1 LNNRNPISQTFKG
14 IGGQISSKRVM
25 MFFSFIVM
33 IFMAVLSTF
42 YEKKIEQFIFDGFLY
57 IVVGSLFSVASE
69 QFAGK
74 FRRIDRSEYYSD
86 YDEQDIIDEPPKRK
100 RRNV

>member
-1 LNNRNPISQTFKG
+1 
-14 IGGQISSKRVM
+14 
-25 MFFSFIVM
+25 M

-69 QFAGK
+69 QFATK
-74 FRRIDRSEYYSD
+74 YRKMEDTDYYEELED
-86 YDEQDIIDEPPKRK
+86 NDIVDETPKRK
-100 RRNV
+100 RRNE

>member
-1 LNNRNPISQTFKG
+1 MNKLNPVAQTFSG
-14 IGGQISSKRVM
+14 LSGRISSKRVM
-25 MFFSFIVM
+25 MFFSFGVM

-74 FRRIDRSEYYSD
+74 FRKVDDSEYYEELED
-86 YDEQDIIDEPPKRK
+86 TDIVDEKPIRK
-100 RRNV
+100 RRNK

>member
-1 LNNRNPISQTFKG
+1 MRKVNAIAETFSG
-14 IGGQISSKRVM
+14 LSGRISSKRVM

-42 YEKKIEQFIFDGFLY
+42 YEKKVEQFIFDGFLY

-74 FRRIDRSEYYSD
+74 FTKIENGET
-86 YDEQDIIDEPPKRK
+86 DEV
-100 RRNV
+100 NNS

>member
-1 LNNRNPISQTFKG
+1 MRKYNPMSETLRG
-14 IGGQISSKRVM
+14 IGGGISSKRVM
-25 MFFSFIVM
+25 MFFSFLVM

-69 QFAGK
+69 QFSGK
-74 FRRIDRSEYYSD
+74 FRRIDSSEYQSE
-86 YDEQDIIDEPPKRK
+86 YDEEDIIDEPPKRN
-100 RRNV
+100 RRNL

>member
-1 LNNRNPISQTFKG
+1 MKKDNPISETLQG
-14 IGGQISSKRVM
+14 IGGEISSKRVM

-69 QFAGK
+69 QFSGK
-74 FRRIDRSEYYSD
+74 FRKMNRDEYHSEYED
-86 YDEQDIIDEPPKRK
+86 QDIIDEPPKRN
-100 RRNV
+100 RRDL

>member
-1 LNNRNPISQTFKG
+1 MKKLNPVSETFSG
-14 IGGQISSKRVM
+14 ITGRLSSKRMM
-25 MFFSFIVM
+25 MFFSFGVM

-69 QFAGK
+69 QFATK
-74 FRRIDRSEYYSD
+74 YRKIDDTEYYNEIQ
-86 YDEQDIIDEPPKRK
+86 DETIIDEPKRK
-100 RRNV
+100 RRRG